1 MTTKLYVDVAYDTF
15 IDIIGEDSFNLLKD
29 GDDVTNVFEDDIAHP
44 VNAKLIQV
52 QGPGGGN
59 PYVEMSFLDE
69 DHAWEWFSESY
80 GGEPDEF
87 SLHLE
92 LAA

>member
-1 MTTKLYVDVAYDTF
+1 MARILLVDDEPMLRRTLR
-15 IDIIGEDSFNLLKD
+15 IILEK
-29 GDDVTNVFEDDIAHP
+29 A
-44 VNAKLIQV
+44 
-52 QGPGGGN
+52 GPGGGN
-59 PYVEMSFLDE
+59 PYVEMTFGDE